1 MNFKDMWLRRKIAY
15 VDKRAVQSLFNWQ
28 YTKSLNLPK
37 WDFEHPEELKVL
49 DVFEDPARDCFGVV
63 LYHPSFPELKVGEMP
78 EEIIKVFS
86 VNIKLE

>member
-15 VDKRAVQSLFNWQ
+15 VSKKEVQSLFNWQ
-28 YTKSLNLPK
+28 YTKSLKLPK
-37 WDFEHPEELKVL
+37 WNFEHPEELKVL

-78 EEIIKVFS
+78 DTIIETFLVD
-86 VNIKLE
+86 IKIG